1 MKGLEK
7 LEKNNNIPES
17 ECFLVKTTSFDF
29 ELENEMLLIEHD
41 VNDGTD
47 EDE

>member
-7 LEKNNNIPES
+7 LEKKNNIPES
-17 ECFLVKTTSFDF
+17 KCFLFKTTSFDF
-29 ELENEMLLIEHD
+29 ELENEMLLREHD